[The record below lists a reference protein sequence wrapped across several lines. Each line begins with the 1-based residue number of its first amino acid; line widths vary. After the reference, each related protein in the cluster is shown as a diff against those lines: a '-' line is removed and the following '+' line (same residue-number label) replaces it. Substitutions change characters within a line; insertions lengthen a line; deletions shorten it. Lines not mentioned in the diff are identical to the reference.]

1 MSHTNMIRALVLFNA
16 LALAACGS
24 SSSGNDNDRSDGQ
37 VSVDGG
43 IPRDARVT
51 PDGGTAAD
59 GGQSTDGAVVIEDMG
74 MAQPEDMGFMQPDV
88 VRPPECGDGY
98 IDEGEECDDGNRED
112 DDGCDSHCRPSGCG
126 NGLLNQGE
134 GCDDGNDVDG
144 DGCDSN
150 CTQTGCGNG
159 IVALAEACDDN
170 NRVDGDGCD
179 SNCTETACGNGI
191 TTEGEACDDG
201 NLVAGDG
208 CDPNCTETGC
218 GNRIQTEGEACED
231 GNLVDG
237 DGCDSNCTETACGN
251 GIATEGEGCDDGNDV
266 EGDGCDSNCTE
277 TACGNGIQTEGEA
290 CDDGNDVNGDGC
302 DNNCTETACGNGVVT
317 EGETCDDGNALD
329 DDGCDTN
336 CLFSGCGNGRVSEGE
351 ECDDGNRIDGDGC
364 DSNCRATGCGN
375 GIVFGDELCDDGNDI
390 ADDRC
395 DNTCTPTPCAHGPYA
410 TPQWTDGFPGRRFIR
425 EGNGFRRDLNQYLE
439 FKDLD
444 ADGQDEAL
452 MVWGLFSTGGRKFNC
467 DSTCRIMH
475 FAVGV
480 KEGGAWRWSSV
491 DLPEPDRLE
500 EQFKGYYLGLVD
512 DDPFVDLVVL
522 TQSSEVGA
530 DGLREYDNQYFYLR
544 GLGEGRFDP
553 MRRPI
558 DCLRRGGRSGQV
570 ANDDYLFFED
580 MDGDGV
586 RDAIAVAHD
595 IVWNDERI
603 EGSGVYWCPGLGQ
616 GRFDELREAGLHP
629 DDGRGNSQVMANR
642 ARPQLRDINGDG
654 RVDFVGGRNTYLF
667 LNLPAGLLKRRLGSG
682 NFPGLPEADQTF
694 INGTFFNSA
703 IVADMDGDSA
713 PDGVFLQSHGDR
725 AGVVV
730 LFNQNNAGWHP
741 ENREPPRY
749 HLFRMPAMGIADT
762 IPRKLFVEDLNGD
775 GRPDI
780 IVVAHH
786 PGEPTMR
793 IGWNQGGGAFQWV
806 EVGDRSIDLTG
817 QTANDLLYRSTLVD
831 LDFDG
836 DRDLLL
842 DFDVKGKVKYTP
854 NLGMGQFGQ
863 VARDPID
870 PEDFT
875 RYFSAHDVDGDG
887 RDELLGLRKDG
898 ELVYVVATT
907 QSDEGPRNILNLRV
921 PLSDLARVDDEV
933 DNPHSPTFGN
943 RAVIEVTPNNEV
955 AVMPDE
961 ALSVCSDAQCAEG
974 TCEQSIWFSRRSDPP
989 CEGELATHYSLFLYE
1004 RDAAGDFG
1012 LVTGLSFPTS
1022 QGRILENRG
1031 LKFGDFNGDGHLDY
1045 VLYVHNP
1052 RSAFII
1058 RYGTEQGFSE
1068 ISHVV
1073 AMGETGPIVADLNND
1088 GVDDLLAEDSFMNF
1102 AYGREGEGI
1111 QFTIPPGGGG
1121 LNRDFAIN
1129 DARFQ
1134 FWARDEDVPLRDG
1147 EDLIDAQRRLLKI
1160 AAVGDLNGDGYT
1172 DGVRPLG
1179 NGQLAIYLG
1188 AENAVPGEVI
1198 DGPNFDRNGALRL
1211 IEVAPTLLQ
1220 AIDLPAGY
1228 ALGWDEAF
1236 PSVDYDAVQLSD
1248 VNGDGHLDVV
1258 LAERPTG
1265 QPFLFFRFILLLGV
1279 GDGTFEVDNP
1289 QAWNYPCTSRY
1300 KECLLFANLDG
1311 EGLKSIIAWRTPG
1324 ELAVQDGIQ
1333 VGGTTYVE
1341 DTCAPVARPQPPE
1354 APGD

>member
-1 MSHTNMIRALVLFNA
+1 MTILVLGSASIGFGGAMMSRINSIRAIMVLSVMS
-16 LALAACGS
+16 LLACGPGG
-24 SSSGNDNDRSDGQ
+24 SGTDTMPGDAQRLA
-37 VSVDGG
+37 DGG
-43 IPRDARVT
+43 VLRDARMAVDSST
-51 PDGGTAAD
+51 AIDIGHQQDGTVLAR
-59 GGQSTDGAVVIEDMG
+59 DMG
-74 MAQPEDMGFMQPDV
+74 IIQPEDMGFMQAEDMGIVQPEDMAFVQPDMD
-88 VRPPECGDGY
+88 RPPECGDGTL
-98 IDEGEECDDGNRED
+98 DEGEM
-112 DDGCDSHCRPSGCG
+112 
-126 NGLLNQGE
+126 
-134 GCDDGNDVDG
+134 
-144 DGCDSN
+144 
-150 CTQTGCGNG
+150 
-159 IVALAEACDDN
+159 CDDN
-170 NRVDGDGCD
+170 NQVDGDGCD

-231 GNLVDG
+231 GNGVDG

-277 TACGNGIQTEGEA
+277 TSCGNGIQTEGEA
-290 CDDGNDVNGDGC
+290 CDDGNGANGDGC
-302 DNNCTETACGNGVVT
+302 DNNCTVTACGNGVVT
-317 EGETCDDGNALD
+317 EGEICDDGNELD

-351 ECDDGNRIDGDGC
+351 ACDDGNRIDGDGC

-410 TPQWTDGFPGRRFIR
+410 TPQWTDGFPSERFGVDGRGRV
-425 EGNGFRRDLNQYLE
+425 RRLSQYLE

-452 MVWGLFSTGGRKFNC
+452 MVLGNSFTGRKFEC
-467 DSTCRIMH
+467 GPTCQIVH

-480 KEGGAWRWSSV
+480 RAGDAWRWISV
-491 DLPEPDRLE
+491 DLPEPNRLE
-500 EQFKGYYLGLVD
+500 EQFRGYYLGLVD

-522 TQSSEVGA
+522 TQSEDVGA
-530 DGLREYDNQYFYLR
+530 NGRPVWDNQYVYLR
-544 GLGEGRFDP
+544 GLGQGRFDP

-558 DCLRRGGRSGQV
+558 DCLRRAGP
-570 ANDDYLFFED
+570 ANNDYLFFED
-580 MDGDGV
+580 MDGDGI
-586 RDAIAVAHD
+586 RDAIAVAGD
-595 IVWNDERI
+595 IVWNEERI

-616 GRFDELREAGLHP
+616 GRFDEVREAGLHP
-629 DDGRGNSQVMANR
+629 DDGRGNSQVMANS

-667 LNLPAGLLKRRLGSG
+667 LNLPAGLLKRRLGFG
-682 NFPGLPEADQTF
+682 NVPGLPEADQSF

-703 IVADMDGDSA
+703 IVADMDGDRA
-713 PDGVFLQSHGDR
+713 LDGVFLQSHGDR

-741 ENREPPRY
+741 EDGEPPRY
-749 HLFRMPAMGIADT
+749 HLFRMPTYDVQAG

-775 GRPDI
+775 ARPDI
-780 IVVAHH
+780 IVVTHW

-793 IGWNQGGGAFQWV
+793 IGWNQGGGAFQWMA
-806 EVGDRSIDLTG
+806 VGDRSIDLAG
-817 QTANDLLYRSTLVD
+817 QTASELMYWSALVD

-842 DFDVKGKVKYTP
+842 DFDVSGQVKYTP

-863 VARDPID
+863 VARGPID
-870 PEDFT
+870 PEDLT

-898 ELVYVVATT
+898 ALVYVVATT

-921 PLSDLARVDDEV
+921 PLSDLARVDDDV
-933 DNPHSPTFGN
+933 DNPNSPTFGHQ
-943 RAVIEVTPNNEV
+943 AVIEFTPNNEV

-974 TCEQSIWFSRRSDPP
+974 TCEQSVWFSRRSDPP

-1022 QGRILENRG
+1022 QGRILENRD
-1031 LKFGDFNGDGHLDY
+1031 LKFGDFNGDEQLDY

-1068 ISHVV
+1068 ISHVL

-1088 GVDDLLAEDSFMNF
+1088 GVDDLLALESSFMDV
-1102 AYGREGEGI
+1102 AYGREGEGL
-1111 QFTIPPGGGG
+1111 QFTIPAGGDGV
-1121 LNRDFAIN
+1121 NRDFAIN
-1129 DARFQ
+1129 DTRFQ

-1198 DGPNFDRNGALRL
+1198 DGPNFDRNGALRF

-1220 AIDLPAGY
+1220 AIDLPSGDV
-1228 ALGWDEAF
+1228 LGWDEAS
-1236 PSVDYDAVQLSD
+1236 PVDHYDAVQLSD

-1258 LAERPTG
+1258 LGERRPQG
-1265 QPFLFFRFILLLGV
+1265 QPFLHKFILIFGV
-1279 GDGTFEVDNP
+1279 GDGTFDVENP
-1289 QAWNYPCTSRY
+1289 KAWDYPCTDLY
-1300 KECLLFANLDG
+1300 QDCLFFADLDG
-1311 EGLKSIIAWRTPG
+1311 EGLKTIITWNTP
-1324 ELAVQDGIQ
+1324 EDLVVQDGIQ
-1333 VGGTTYVE
+1333 VGGTTYIE
-1341 DTCAPVARPQPPE
+1341 DTCAPVARQPPVVD
-1354 APGD
+1354 GRQ